1 MVGTWRG
8 LTRFL
13 IQVLSGAHSR
23 RCASEKAVVEWSWT
37 PNDAYFH
44 AFPISTR
51 IPSGVPLDLR
61 CRSYQLPKGD
71 SGADDRSVA
80 RVLDRL
86 WRLSGGEGE
95 AMVDQ
100 SAHHL
105 LWAKKD
111 KDGCFHPL
119 LCHLI
124 DVAQVAEGL
133 WDHVLTDSIREH
145 YCTLLGLSPEESR
158 ALLSFWIGL
167 HDLGKASPAFQR
179 RDTAAVERLTAAG
192 LSFPK
197 VFVRSRYG
205 HGTVTARELDGLL
218 QEETGLDMTV
228 SRVVARTIGGH
239 HGTWPLPVD
248 IQGLST
254 SNLGGE
260 DWAALRRELFAEM
273 VALFAPRP
281 VASHLTQEEE
291 NALVMLLS
299 GLCVVA
305 DWVGSMETYF
315 PFADLPVNPVHYAR
329 RAEDQAIHGLRQL
342 GWVGWAPPAQPI
354 SFSRLFN
361 DRFQPRPMQE
371 AVIELAQSLNE
382 PALVIIEAPTGVGKT
397 EAALYLAD
405 HWAVTC
411 QQRGL
416 YVAMPTMA
424 TSNQMFGRVRD
435 VLARRYPKSLVNL
448 HLVHSQA
455 RWRDDVAAL
464 RLEAAD
470 EQEDGTVAAM
480 TWFLPRKRTLLAPF
494 GVGTVDQALLSVLQ
508 TRHFFLRLFGLSHK
522 TVIFDEVHAYDT
534 YMSTIFQRLL
544 GWLRLLGTSV
554 VLLSATLPKRTRRE
568 LVEAYSGKADTLPED
583 VHYPALTWATGHQ
596 TGVVPLERGDEPTVV
611 LEWVEREPEAIAAR
625 LVAEL
630 SEGGCAAV
638 ICNTVG
644 RAQQVYRAMK
654 MADTAPA
661 EHLVLFHARF
671 PFAWRNAIEDR
682 VLSAFGKDG
691 QRPGRAMVVATQVIE
706 QSLDLD
712 FDLMV
717 SDLAPVD
724 LLIQRAGRLHRHTR
738 EGRPASCAQPRLLVA
753 RPTEVDGAPTFGS
766 DVYVYEPYVL
776 LRSYLALQ
784 GRERLTLPADTEMLI
799 EAVYG
804 DQEPP
809 AELLTVH
816 LSKVLAEAEQK
827 MHRHEEEHVY
837 KARQK
842 LVPYAGADDLLGKRS
857 LGLEEDSPELHEAF
871 RALTRLGRPGIS
883 LVCLHSGPDGLN
895 VEPDGSGP
903 AVDLEEPPDAELTRQ
918 LAMHTVTVTHRSVF
932 DCLSAQPLPGGW
944 KDHPLLRD
952 HRVAVFTDGL
962 CGLGNSG
969 YTLRLTREF
978 GLEIERKE
986 V

>member
-1 MVGTWRG
+1 V
-8 LTRFL
+8 
-13 IQVLSGAHSR
+13 
-23 RCASEKAVVEWSWT
+23 
-37 PNDAYFH
+37 
-44 AFPISTR
+44 
-51 IPSGVPLDLR
+51 
-61 CRSYQLPKGD
+61 
-71 SGADDRSVA
+71 
-80 RVLDRL
+80 
-86 WRLSGGEGE
+86 
-95 AMVDQ
+95 VDQ
-100 SAHHL
+100 SAHHV

-133 WDHVLTDSIREH
+133 WDYVLTDSIREH

-167 HDLGKASPAFQR
+167 HDLGKATPVFQR
-179 RDTAAVERLTAAG
+179 RDTGAVERLTAAG

-197 VFVRSRYG
+197 VFVRSRCR
-205 HGTVTARELDGLL
+205 HGIVTARELEGLL
-218 QEETGLDMTV
+218 QEETGLGTSR
-228 SRVVARTIGGH
+228 SRVVARALGGH

-248 IQGLST
+248 IQGLSA
-254 SNLGGE
+254 SDLGGE
-260 DWAALRRELFAEM
+260 DWAAVRRELFAEM

-281 VASHLTQEEE
+281 VASDLTQEEE
-291 NALVMLLS
+291 SALVMLLS
-299 GLCVVA
+299 GLSVVA

-315 PFADLPVNPVHYAR
+315 PFADLPVNPAHYAR
-329 RAEDQAIHGLRQL
+329 RAEDQAIHALRQL
-342 GWVGWAPPAQPI
+342 GWIGWTPPDEGLPFPQ
-354 SFSRLFN
+354 LF
-361 DRFQPRPMQE
+361 DLQPRPMQE
-371 AVIELAQSLNE
+371 VVIALAEALDE

-424 TSNQMFGRVRD
+424 TSNQMFGRVQK
-435 VLARRYPKSLVNL
+435 VLAQRYPSSLVNL

-455 RWRDDVAAL
+455 GWREDVRAL
-464 RLEAAD
+464 QLETVD
-470 EQEDGTVAAM
+470 ELEEAGNVAAM

-583 VHYPALTWATGHQ
+583 VHHPALTWATGHQ
-596 TGVVPLERGDEPTVV
+596 TGVVPLERGDERTVV

-644 RAQQVYRAMK
+644 RAQEVYRAIK
-654 MADTAPA
+654 MAEMAPA

-671 PFAWRNAIEDR
+671 PFGWRNAIEDR

-691 QRPGRAMVVATQVIE
+691 QRPGRAVVVASQVIE

-724 LLIQRAGRLHRHTR
+724 LLIQRAGRLHRHRR
-738 EGRPASCAQPRLLVA
+738 EARPASCAEPRLLVA
-753 RPTEVDGAPTFGS
+753 RPTEVDGAPTFGA

-784 GRERLTLPADTEMLI
+784 GRQRLTLPADTEMLI

-809 AELLTVH
+809 AELLTVQ

-827 MHRHEEEHVY
+827 MQRHEEEDVY

-842 LVPYAGADDLLGKRS
+842 LVPDARADDLLGERS

-871 RALTRLGRPGIS
+871 QALTRLGRPGIS

-903 AVDLEEPPDAELTRQ
+903 AVQLEEPPDAELTRQ
-918 LAMHTVTVTHRSVF
+918 LAMHTVTVTHRPVF
-932 DCLSAQPLPGGW
+932 DWLSAQPVPGGW

-952 HRVAVFTDGL
+952 HRVVVFTDGL

-978 GLEIERKE
+978 GLEIEREE
-986 V
+986 VT

>member
-1 MVGTWRG
+1 MIDKPV
-8 LTRFL
+8 
-13 IQVLSGAHSR
+13 
-23 RCASEKAVVEWSWT
+23 
-37 PNDAYFH
+37 
-44 AFPISTR
+44 
-51 IPSGVPLDLR
+51 
-61 CRSYQLPKGD
+61 
-71 SGADDRSVA
+71 
-80 RVLDRL
+80 
-86 WRLSGGEGE
+86 
-95 AMVDQ
+95 
-100 SAHHL
+100 HHL
-105 LWAKKD
+105 LWAKAD
-111 KDGCFHPL
+111 EAGRFHPL
-119 LCHLI
+119 ICHLI
-124 DVAQVAEGL
+124 DVASVARSV
-133 WDHVLTDSIREH
+133 WDKALTEAPREH
-145 YCTLLGLSPEESR
+145 LANLVGLPPDESGR
-158 ALLSFWIGL
+158 LLSLWIGL
-167 HDLGKASPAFQR
+167 HDIGKASPAFQR
-179 RDTAAVERLTAAG
+179 RDTRAVERLRAAG

-197 VFVRSRYG
+197 VFVRSRCR
-205 HGTVTARELDGLL
+205 HSTVTAREVDRLL
-218 QEETGLDMTV
+218 QEETGLATSH
-228 SRVVARTIGGH
+228 SRLVARALGGH
-239 HGTWPLPVD
+239 HGTWPPAME

-254 SNLGGE
+254 SDLGGE
-260 DWAALRRELFAEM
+260 DWAAVRRELFAEM
-273 VALFAPRP
+273 VALFAPPP
-281 VASHLTQEEE
+281 VASDLTQEEE

-305 DWVGSMETYF
+305 DWIGSMETHF
-315 PFADLPVNPVHYAR
+315 PFADLPIYPARYAG
-329 RAEDQAIHGLRQL
+329 RAEDQAIQALKQL
-342 GWVGWAPPAQPI
+342 GWIGWTPPAEGL
-354 SFSRLFN
+354 LFAQLF
-361 DRFQPRPMQE
+361 DFQPRPMQQ
-371 AVIELAQSLNE
+371 AVVDLAESLNE
-382 PALVIIEAPTGVGKT
+382 PALVIIEAPTGTGKT

-405 HWAVTC
+405 RWATAC

-424 TSNQMFGRVRD
+424 TSNQMFGRVQK
-435 VLARRYPKSLVNL
+435 VLAQRYPSSLVNL

-455 RWRDDVAAL
+455 RWRDDVRAL
-464 RLEAAD
+464 QLETLD
-470 EQEDGTVAAM
+470 ELEEAGNVAAM

-554 VLLSATLPKRTRRE
+554 VLLSATLPTGTRRE
-568 LVEAYSGKADTLPED
+568 LVEAYSGKADTLPQD

-596 TGVVPLERGDEPTVV
+596 TGVVPLERGDERTVV

-644 RAQQVYRAMK
+644 RAQEVYRAMK
-654 MADTAPA
+654 MADMAPA
-661 EHLVLFHARF
+661 EHVVLFHARF

-691 QRPGRAMVVATQVIE
+691 QRPGRAVVVATQVIE

-776 LRSYLALQ
+776 LGSYLALQ
-784 GRERLTLPADTEMLI
+784 GRQRLTLPADTDMLI

-804 DQEPP
+804 DQEAP
-809 AELLTVH
+809 AELLTVQ

-827 MHRHEEEHVY
+827 MRRHQEEYVY

-842 LVPYAGADDLLGKRS
+842 LVPDAGADDLLGKRS

-871 RALTRLGRPGIS
+871 QALTRLGRPGIS
-883 LVCLHSGPDGLN
+883 LVCLHSGSAGLT

-903 AVDLEEPPDAELTRQ
+903 AVELDEPPDAEVTRQ
-918 LAMHTVTVTHRSVF
+918 LAMHTVTVTHRPVF
-932 DCLSAQPLPGGW
+932 DCLSAQFVPRGW
-944 KDHPLLRD
+944 KDHPLLRN

-962 CGLGNSG
+962 CVSGDCG